1 MDLVCEKSI
10 LRGDVEIPGSK
21 SHTIRAV
28 TIAALAAGESVISR
42 PLDSEDARAAV
53 RAYSDLGAKIE
64 LGPDRWRITGTGGA
78 LQPPENVI
86 DVANSGTT
94 LRIAMGSCALLRKG
108 MAVLTGDE
116 QVRRRPGG
124 PLAQALID
132 LGAHVAST
140 RQNGM
145 PPFVI
150 QGRLRGGKT
159 TVEGVSSQYVTS
171 LLLSAPL
178 ADGDSVIRVTN
189 LNEQPY
195 VEMTLDWLERQGV
208 QVQYEN
214 LAEFRVPGGQSFRAV
229 GRRIPADFSSATFFL
244 AAGALGEN
252 EVFARGLDVNDTQGD
267 RAVVDYLLQ
276 MGASVVI
283 EEEGIRVKGH
293 GLKGGEFDLN
303 ATPDAL
309 PAMAV
314 LGCFAKG
321 TTRLVN
327 VPQARL
333 KETDRL
339 AVMRVELERMGGRVT
354 ELEDG
359 LVVEESGLHGA
370 DVDGHGD
377 HRVVMA
383 LAIAGAMLDGETRIR
398 GYEAAAVTYPGFA
411 DALARIGGNVRLA
424 E

>member
-214 LAEFRVPGGQSFRAV
+214 LAEFRVPGGQSFRA
-229 GRRIPADFSSATFFL
+229 
-244 AAGALGEN
+244 
-252 EVFARGLDVNDTQGD
+252 
-267 RAVVDYLLQ
+267 
-276 MGASVVI
+276 
-283 EEEGIRVKGH
+283 
-293 GLKGGEFDLN
+293 
-303 ATPDAL
+303 
-309 PAMAV
+309 
-314 LGCFAKG
+314 
-321 TTRLVN
+321 
-327 VPQARL
+327 
-333 KETDRL
+333 
-339 AVMRVELERMGGRVT
+339 
-354 ELEDG
+354 
-359 LVVEESGLHGA
+359 
-370 DVDGHGD
+370 
-377 HRVVMA
+377 
-383 LAIAGAMLDGETRIR
+383 
-398 GYEAAAVTYPGFA
+398 
-411 DALARIGGNVRLA
+411 
-424 E
+424 